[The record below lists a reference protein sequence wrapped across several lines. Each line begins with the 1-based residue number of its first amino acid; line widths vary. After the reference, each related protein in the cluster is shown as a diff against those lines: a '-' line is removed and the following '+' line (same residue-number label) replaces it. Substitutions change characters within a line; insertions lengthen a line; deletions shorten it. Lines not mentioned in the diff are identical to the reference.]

1 MEEKD
6 TIITRTDPEG
16 KRTLLES
23 LANLLSI
30 LSTPFM
36 TPVIGFVLLFSCT
49 HLRLLPPIYI
59 SIVLGIVVCFTLCM
73 PMLIIYLFQKVN
85 GWNITDLKVKEKR
98 FLPYLLTIIS
108 YTTCLISM
116 NRLHLPRYMSGII
129 LAALICITL
138 CTVIN
143 IKYKISTHA
152 ASTGLLVGGLVS
164 YGFLFGF
171 NPIGALCIAILWSGL
186 IGTARIILNQHTLFE
201 VLAGFVAGMFCG
213 VIGILFI

>member
-1 MEEKD
+1 
-6 TIITRTDPEG
+6 
-16 KRTLLES
+16 
-23 LANLLSI
+23 
-30 LSTPFM
+30 M

>member
-36 TPVIGFVLLFSCT
+36 TPAIGFVLLFSCT

-73 PMLIIYLFQKVN
+73 PMLIIYLFQKAN

-98 FLPYLLTIIS
+98 FLPYLKPS
-108 YTTCLISM
+108 
-116 NRLHLPRYMSGII
+116 
-129 LAALICITL
+129 
-138 CTVIN
+138 V
-143 IKYKISTHA
+143 
-152 ASTGLLVGGLVS
+152 
-164 YGFLFGF
+164 
-171 NPIGALCIAILWSGL
+171 
-186 IGTARIILNQHTLFE
+186 
-201 VLAGFVAGMFCG
+201 
-213 VIGILFI
+213 